1 MKEKGENYML
11 VAMLIGAGLIG
22 GLGLLAVSI
31 EAGDRGLCSA
41 DVGVIIGCVIIG
53 VSAGAMVHALS

>member
-1 MKEKGENYML
+1 ML

-53 VSAGAMVHALS
+53 VSAGAMVHVLS